1 MHSRLCKLYL
11 LGLLNLPPHVNL
23 TRHLAAESSMS
34 LRKTSCAACVS
45 AKCRCDRGLPLCRRC
60 RQKSLPCE
68 YPYPPTGQS
77 DSTNREEPIPS
88 DTVFSGLGNID
99 RLDVTEFLDFNP
111 TEIDG
116 PSVADAWESVSSQI
130 AANLE
135 HLPVPESDEALH
147 SLLWPFSGDNAT
159 NLDAHRATVHSR
171 RHRKQRRRAFQQA
184 RQTSIAPPLQGIWP
198 RACEVETWNF
208 CAKELLSFVTL
219 FATTAT
225 SPFILQP
232 TDNGLHATLQRALG
246 VCAASCTLR
255 ELQFDQ
261 LFEAE
266 MQHLISTSVVGDL
279 SVVPEDAYSQAL
291 SAFRHN
297 LARLQAMVLYQ
308 IIGLFSTSH
317 VQRHRA
323 EQNEALMASW
333 TRELLLCIQ
342 LLELKSKVKM
352 WMFPRSNLN
361 TPQPV
366 REESPVLSSS
376 HGMPLQ
382 KEEIESAYRAILV
395 SYLARCIHSLLSHQ
409 KGNLIPELG
418 LMPVLVPPQQGTIVS
433 LTL

>member
-1 MHSRLCKLYL
+1 MPFNS
-11 LGLLNLPPHVNL
+11 PHVNL
-23 TRHLAAESSMS
+23 TRRLAAESSMS

-45 AKCRCDRGLPLCRRC
+45 AKRRCDRGLPLCRRC
-60 RQKSLPCE
+60 TQKSLPCE

-77 DSTNREEPIPS
+77 DSTNQEEPIPS
-88 DTVFSGLGNID
+88 DTAFSGLGNID
-99 RLDVTEFLDFNP
+99 SLDVTEFLDFSL

-116 PSVADAWESVSSQI
+116 PSVVDAWESVSSQI

-135 HLPVPESDEALH
+135 HLPVPEPDEALH
-147 SLLWPFSGDNAT
+147 SLLGPCSSENAS
-159 NLDAHRATVHSR
+159 NLDAQRATDHSR
-171 RHRKQRRRAFQQA
+171 RHRKQRRRASQQA

-198 RACEVETWNF
+198 RGCEVETWSF

-232 TDNGLHATLQRALG
+232 TDNGLHASLQRALG
-246 VCAASCTLR
+246 VCAASCTLS
-255 ELQFDQ
+255 EPPFDQ
-261 LFEAE
+261 LLEAE
-266 MQHLISTSVVGDL
+266 MQHLINASVVGDM

-291 SAFRHN
+291 FAFRQN

-308 IIGLFSTSH
+308 IIGLFSTNL
-317 VQRHRA
+317 VRQHRA
-323 EQNEALMASW
+323 KQNEALMASW

-352 WMFPRSNLN
+352 WMFPYSNLN
-361 TPQPV
+361 NYQSV
-366 REESPVLSSS
+366 REEPPVLSST
-376 HGMPLQ
+376 HDMPLQ
-382 KEEIESAYRAILV
+382 KEEIESAYRTILV
-395 SYLARCIHSLLSHQ
+395 SYLARCVHSILRDQ

-418 LMPVLVPPQQGTIVS
+418 LMPVLVPSQQGTIVS